1 MKENSLE
8 KRFIRDGRAPIPKK
22 IATSWVMSANRS
34 KNTKPELV
42 FRKSIWSM
50 GIRGY
55 RLHWKKTPGQ
65 PDIAFPSKRVAVFIN
80 GCFWH
85 RCPKCRLPIPK
96 MNSNFWSEK
105 FKKNIERDKSKISLL
120 KKNEWKVLVVWEC
133 ELRDNLKACVDEL
146 KLYLSN

>member
-1 MKENSLE
+1 MKEKSIE
-8 KRFIRDGRAPIPKK
+8 KSFVRDGRAPIPTK

-55 RLHWKKTPGQ
+55 RLHWKNAPGW
-65 PDIAFPSKRVAVFIN
+65 PDIAFPGKKVAVFIN
-80 GCFWH
+80 GCYWH
-85 RCPKCRLPIPK
+85 RCPICRLPIPK

-120 KKNEWKVLVVWEC
+120 KKNEWEVLVVWEC
-133 ELRDNLKACVDEL
+133 EIRNNLKACVDEL
-146 KLYLSN
+146 KLCLSN